1 MATTFVAYVPRKRMP
16 SVAEL
21 NRAMSSRGFRVKLDS
36 ESPLESL
43 GGDLPLKV
51 DGETVP
57 VQLAISALQGP
68 EVDAERERLEAAGDA
83 DSEKRLT
90 VYKTTDVRFAFSA
103 DDANAG
109 WARDT
114 ARALALLACG
124 AFENM
129 ADGKLLHFG
138 Y

>member
-1 MATTFVAYVPRKRMP
+1 MATTFVAYVPHGLP

-21 NRAMSSRGFRVKLDS
+21 NWAMSSRLPREARQRAPRTSAVT
-36 ESPLESL
+36 SPSRSRR
-43 GGDLPLKV
+43 
-51 DGETVP
+51 DGP
-57 VQLAISALQGP
+57 VATGHLRPQGP
-68 EVDAERERLEAAGDA
+68 GVDAERERLEAAGDA

-124 AFENM
+124 AFENT